1 LRARFFE
8 REGNCNRSSR
18 GAEGERRFVFSTLF
32 LSLSQF
38 ISLQF
43 LENEKASWKT
53 LGEEKHL
60 TE

>member
-1 LRARFFE
+1 LKGKVIVTDPREELNE
-8 REGNCNRSSR
+8 REDSS
-18 GAEGERRFVFSTLF
+18 SLHS

-43 LENEKASWKT
+43 LENEASWKT

>member
-1 LRARFFE
+1 MFFE

-18 GAEGERRFVFSTLF
+18 GAERERRFVFSTLS

-43 LENEKASWKT
+43 LENEASWKT

>member
-1 LRARFFE
+1 LKGKVIVTDPREELNARE
-8 REGNCNRSSR
+8 DSS
-18 GAEGERRFVFSTLF
+18 SLHSLSLS

-53 LGEEKHL
+53 FGEEKHL
-60 TE
+60 IE